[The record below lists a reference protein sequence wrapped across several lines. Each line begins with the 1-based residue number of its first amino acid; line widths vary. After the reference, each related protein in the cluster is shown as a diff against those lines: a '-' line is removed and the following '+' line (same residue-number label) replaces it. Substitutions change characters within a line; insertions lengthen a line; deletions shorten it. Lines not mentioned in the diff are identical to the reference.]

1 MGFESDVSLAIESNR
16 AVSQVLQQQILML
29 EKRLHEC
36 VKLRP
41 DYHLLKIVPGIG
53 DILAT
58 VTMLE
63 TGSVSRFAQVGNFSS
78 DCRCVA
84 TLRESNGKKKGE
96 GNGKNGNQYLSW
108 AFVEAAN
115 FFLRYCPPAKAFY
128 ERKKRKSNRVVAI
141 KALAHKLA
149 WACFHILWEQKP
161 FDVHHC
167 FE

>member
-1 MGFESDVSLAIESNR
+1 
-16 AVSQVLQQQILML
+16 ML

-41 DYHLLKIVPGIG
+41 DYHLLKIVPTIG

-96 GNGKNGNQYLSW
+96 GNGNQYLSW
-108 AFVEAAN
+108 AFVEGAN
-115 FFLRYCPPAKAFY
+115 FCLRYCPPAKAFY
-128 ERKKRKSNRVVAI
+128 ERKKHESNRVVAL

-149 WACFHILWEQKP
+149 RACFHILREQKP
-161 FDVHHC
+161 FDVHRC
-167 FE
+167 FA